1 MSQKLPD
8 KIIQLVESLDPDQL
22 HALYNVV
29 AERLNLVHRMHAL
42 HAMQNF
48 SFMDRVSFTHNGQ
61 YYEGI
66 VTRLNQKTIT
76 VVLDNGSRW
85 NVSPG
90 SLTKLE
96 TESPLKKIILKEQ
109 CEKLNKK
116 K

>member
-8 KIIQLVESLDPDQL
+8 KIIRMVESLDPDQL

-29 AERLNLVHRMHAL
+29 AARLNLVHRMHAL

-48 SFMDRVSFTHNGQ
+48 SFMDRVSFTNNGQ

-76 VVLDNGSRW
+76 VTLDNGNRW

-90 SLTKLE
+90 SLIKLK
-96 TESPLKKIILKEQ
+96 TENPIQTMMIKNNGK
-109 CEKLNKK
+109 N
-116 K
+116 